1 MNLTDRLPNV
11 AKAAFAAL
19 ILLVVLPFLAAFKL
33 YETLR
38 NGIALACEKWLKK
51 PFFADKLFKSYYEQ
65 CVQKRQQ
72 LCPHLKGAKL
82 VESEFSEP
90 FTFAFISRNDATGL
104 ERLFGEALLCF
115 FACFGIYPNFE
126 LNARKHRI
134 ILDIMPSAQMNA
146 DFINSLYGL
155 ENACFKAHES
165 LLKFAKLLQ
174 KTSDFSEYKIAGKYE
189 FARLKKAQIDKIK
202 GVVQNA
208 KTWLDDELKSLEN
221 ADFQSLNE
229 AQKKRAL
236 NALQGTEKK
245 QMSNS
250 LQRAEEKHFLNSFQ
264 RAKKIHALIN
274 GEFDLA
280 DKLGV

>member
-1 MNLTDRLPNV
+1 MNLTDRLINV

-19 ILLVVLPFLAAFKL
+19 ILLVLLLFLAAFKL

-38 NGIALACEKWLKK
+38 NGVALACEKWLKK

-82 VESEFSEP
+82 VKSELREP
-90 FTFAFISRNDATGL
+90 FTFAFISRSKETRL
-104 ERLFGEALLCF
+104 ELLFDGYLFGLFFLLWKH
-115 FACFGIYPNFE
+115 PKFE
-126 LNARKHRI
+126 FNARKKHI
-134 ILDIMPSAQMNA
+134 MLDILLIAYINA
-146 DFINSLYGL
+146 EFINSLYGL

-189 FARLKKAQIDKIK
+189 FSGLKKAQIDKIK
-202 GVVQNA
+202 GAVQKA

-229 AQKKRAL
+229 AQK
-236 NALQGTEKK
+236 NALQGSEKK
-245 QMSNS
+245 QISKS
-250 LQRAEEKHFLNSFQ
+250 LQGAGEKHFLNSFQ